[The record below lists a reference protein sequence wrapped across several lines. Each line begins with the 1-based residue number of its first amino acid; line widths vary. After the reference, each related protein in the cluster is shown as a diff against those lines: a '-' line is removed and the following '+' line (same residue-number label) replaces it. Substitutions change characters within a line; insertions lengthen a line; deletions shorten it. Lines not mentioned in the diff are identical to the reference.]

1 MFSWTAFPESLDN
14 NYDELESTA
23 LASPTTTPLPTT
35 SSTSLFSP
43 SQQPAPSSSM
53 LSLPRSAS
61 TSQIDAT
68 SPTPHFETAAASQ
81 SPAPTGPRPHHRMSG
96 AVSLSEAGSLS
107 VVPSPRPQPTP
118 KLGAAHDSASSGLK
132 APSNSSYDNS
142 PFGVG
147 CRKRQ
152 LGLSLDPPSMAW
164 WCNKKSLDLPDFV
177 LISEFSEVE
186 GPRAVMTIPD
196 NIIDLTRDS
205 YSSQKQ
211 RTHESS
217 TKHPQEH
224 SDASNSTLTPESNG
238 LTDTD
243 EMFDIHE
250 FVLRITSVDQQ
261 ASGMFH
267 IPEDIEVHISDTEKG
282 YWAYVH
288 HFTLFDIN
296 ARGFVRPFCMSYI
309 TRDPQK
315 IPANYDDMRRKFSRA
330 ALYFKTGNYTLFRQ
344 DLTKKLRDLNYTNN
358 LLSEAP
364 AYMSRSHDTSVATAS
379 NTTSLPV
386 EVRQDTLTQLTSESL
401 DIPKDM
407 EEQSGGLS
415 EQQKA
420 DLESIKDAIETAT
433 HIISMLEHYSVDGQP
448 LLGHAEDN
456 HEGPPSV
463 VPLSDLSPK
472 TSSENLAMLAAG
484 RSGST
489 DPSLF
494 LGASS
499 RAGPRIR
506 RKGSTPSVS
515 GAAQQRILDPTGTD
529 MYSAPF
535 PHLLGIQQ
543 EQSRKNS
550 VVSDYDSMMYEAPE
564 YEAQYVTS
572 LYPTYRDEVVF
583 RPLRELCIANMVWN
597 SSIQFHLG
605 IKKIKDILKEFQA
618 DSQLLGETADKTNT
632 RAQYSVT
639 ARTTRHDE
647 TPVPVVELLQGIP
660 PPDDGLSLQET
671 LLPGAQES
679 PAVATFDEPGM
690 EERRT
695 GPTLDDDADDE
706 QTGYDSLDDAASFF
720 TAATGVAV
728 HADTPTRDAFV
739 IAPLDRSIRVAEW
752 HQEQQT
758 LHRAKDTTNVASTQG
773 ASEQVPWSFGAGL
786 TQGDQLQQTG
796 AVNRTQHRQSAQSGT
811 SIGVVATGAIQT
823 SHCPTIILD
832 MLRKDPIL
840 AKHLVFA
847 LLSGQKVCIMGQSE
861 NESKVRALVSVL
873 AAFLPNAGY
882 PTREE
887 QLIEHQ
893 RRVVTWYQGNGLLK
907 VEEMEKVYLIG
918 VDSNKIDS
926 KFLESDI
933 CILDYDTLTWV
944 NGRRYTDGVILESI
958 FSNMSLFS
966 EDASFMAFVDGRL
979 FDILLKSFLYYHLV
993 FQGRLYQSGML
1004 AHLGAQAYYSS
1015 GGASDDGEAF
1025 TYQHNFPNSRQFLAT
1040 FRSSS
1045 APRSS
1050 RRDPSIY
1057 PSSTNLG
1064 TTIIYKGSRP
1074 ASLYSHESSDAER
1087 SLGQGEARRPSKRE
1101 FLEHARHHHYEKTIQ
1116 ERLVLSGD
1124 ESGQNGGPMQYTTS
1138 QGMHKWRKWLEYWSA
1153 KSAAVIDPALA
1164 AFGRSDSITA
1174 LEGRGGGSRRKR
1186 NSSRRSSPHRRPRSS
1201 PNHNP
1206 SPGRQREAKEREK
1219 ERDRGRDRERDRK
1232 TAFDNFEIT
1241 KEKTISH
1248 SSESESCN
1256 INKSNSNGD
1265 FNYEDMATFEKEV
1278 VMDEKGRIEPM
1289 DDQNDGKEGA
1299 DTESK
1304 INESHANLAGALAP
1318 ILKSS
1323 GGLRRLKPRRPLLLT
1338 RRGSKVNEHDRDNN
1352 DGEEAAPSADGD
1364 ILKRSPSS
1372 GSLGSHS
1379 SALRNLTDA
1388 IRAISLGHPSSSMN
1402 GLENGEY
1409 SDSHS
1414 KNVSRHSS
1422 EFQRSP
1428 RDSREFSD
1436 PSQKDIK
1443 KRGSTRAKAKAW
1455 LRSKRKR
1462 RSRFHEGEQADREP
1476 SNENDHDEDLSG
1488 EEGQESDDDA
1498 QDTEEHQ
1505 QQTEDS
1511 ELTIRAVP
1519 KSAPVTTLASS
1530 TLPIVPP
1537 LQSHSSVDP
1546 QLPDFPLEAPL
1557 TIQEIALLEPTRKV
1571 SQTTVPNSGLSS
1583 GNSSSRV
1590 SSAAPSRL
1598 TSPTALSF
1606 AAERRQ
1612 RLGSF
1617 SGTRPVLNASVAAPG
1632 LASLSTEIRSE
1643 VDDTEYDP
1651 RRDFGRESA
1660 TEYETSL
1667 ETFAGMESGNVS
1679 SIGREA
1685 GRGILGIVNKHSVDS
1700 FGKLSLD
1707 VAVAAAGAG
1716 MGSESSNKTMRQQF
1730 DQKEDD
1736 SKEVVK
1742 NDTTVTLTEEEEA
1755 AVRELLGGIT
1765 GADDWAIIVV

>member
-463 VPLSDLSPK
+463 VPLSDLSPRTLQCWLLVGQAQPTLRYSWELLREQDRGFVAK
-472 TSSENLAMLAAG
+472 DRPQVFLEQRN
-484 RSGST
+484 RGSW
-489 DPSLF
+489 
-494 LGASS
+494 
-499 RAGPRIR
+499 
-506 RKGSTPSVS
+506 
-515 GAAQQRILDPTGTD
+515 
-529 MYSAPF
+529 
-535 PHLLGIQQ
+535 IQQ
-543 EQSRKNS
+543 EQICIQHRFPICLEQSRKNS

-618 DSQLLGETADKTNT
+618 DSQLLGETADSIKRMYPTCSSMTVGQRFMINF
-632 RAQYSVT
+632 RNPDFNSVT

-1318 ILKSS
+1318 ILKNS

-1557 TIQEIALLEPTRKV
+1557 TIQEIALLEPTRK
-1571 SQTTVPNSGLSS
+1571 
-1583 GNSSSRV
+1583 
-1590 SSAAPSRL
+1590 
-1598 TSPTALSF
+1598 
-1606 AAERRQ
+1606 

-1765 GADDWAIIVV
+1765 GADDWAIIVHLATMVDEYERSKDPATLASGEP